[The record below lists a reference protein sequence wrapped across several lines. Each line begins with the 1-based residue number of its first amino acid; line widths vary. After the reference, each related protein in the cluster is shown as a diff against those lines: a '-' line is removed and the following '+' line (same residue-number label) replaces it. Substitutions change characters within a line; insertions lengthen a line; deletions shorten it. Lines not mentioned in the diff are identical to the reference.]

1 MAKILRDYF
10 LQYDYLQAPAVETTK
25 EIKLHNNPD
34 HITQILAMGIAD
46 RKLARK
52 ALKKNGSLE
61 RAITALI
68 E

>member
-1 MAKILRDYF
+1 
-10 LQYDYLQAPAVETTK
+10 
-25 EIKLHNNPD
+25 
-34 HITQILAMGIAD
+34 MGIAD